1 MPYPGRQNIYESVIR
16 RMVKESMEAQESE
29 FARIRGTDTD
39 EQLLVHLRLRA
50 EQLGHMP
57 WPGEMVGGSL
67 IESRFG
73 TWESALEKAG
83 LHLPVTPNKL
93 TAFGRYQEEVKRQQL
108 IYREK
113 KAAKRQCGSA
123 RKR

>member
-39 EQLLVHLRLRA
+39 EQLLVHLCLCA
-50 EQLGHMP
+50 EQLGHSP

-83 LHLPVTPNKL
+83 LCLPVTANKQ
-93 TAFGRYQEEVKRQQL
+93 TAFVRYREEVKRQQM
-108 IYREK
+108 IYRERKTAK
-113 KAAKRQCGSA
+113 KQRSSA
-123 RKR
+123 RKH